1 MDHIVLLAGV
11 AALLMIAMVGTAA
24 WWMARA
30 ARRLSRRLLGPGIA
44 AVRNRDAVAAR
55 RRDAVAA
62 RRRIA
67 GVATGRSGV
76 QAHELGLRA
85 AAARPR
91 ANPAWWSAQ
100 HERRSLR
107 RSVAAAERTVA
118 AAAAADAPVG
128 ELPALCGELRRVH
141 GDVDRQLMLAA
152 LHGEPPGG
160 QARAQAAKARA
171 SARQIQYMAA
181 RAHAE
186 TSMPTADEL
195 AARVDS
201 EALALTAG
209 LSSLRETRTAR

>member
-11 AALLMIAMVGTAA
+11 AALLMIATVGTAA

-44 AVRNRDAVAAR
+44 AVRN
-55 RRDAVAA
+55 RDAVAA

-100 HERRSLR
+100 HERRLLR
-107 RSVAAAERTVA
+107 RSVTAAERTVA

-171 SARQIQYMAA
+171 SARQIRSMAA

-201 EALALTAG
+201 EALALSAG

>member
-11 AALLMIAMVGTAA
+11 AALLMIATVGTAA
-24 WWMARA
+24 WWLARA
-30 ARRLSRRLLGPGIA
+30 ARRLSRRLLKPGVA
-44 AVRNRDAVAAR
+44 AARNRDAVG
-55 RRDAVAA
+55 A

-118 AAAAADAPVG
+118 AAVAADAPVG
-128 ELPALCGELRRVH
+128 ELPGLCGELRRVH

-160 QARAQAAKARA
+160 QALAQAAKARA
-171 SARQIQYMAA
+171 SARQIRSMAA
-181 RAHAE
+181 RVHAE

-201 EALALTAG
+201 EAVALTAG

>member
-11 AALLMIAMVGTAA
+11 AALLMIATVGTAA

-44 AVRNRDAVAAR
+44 AVRN
-55 RRDAVAA
+55 RDAVAA

-128 ELPALCGELRRVH
+128 ELPGLCGELRRVH

-160 QARAQAAKARA
+160 QALRKPPRRGPVRGRSGQWPRA
-171 SARQIQYMAA
+171 SMPRPACR
-181 RAHAE
+181 RR
-186 TSMPTADEL
+186 TS
-195 AARVDS
+195 
-201 EALALTAG
+201 
-209 LSSLRETRTAR
+209 